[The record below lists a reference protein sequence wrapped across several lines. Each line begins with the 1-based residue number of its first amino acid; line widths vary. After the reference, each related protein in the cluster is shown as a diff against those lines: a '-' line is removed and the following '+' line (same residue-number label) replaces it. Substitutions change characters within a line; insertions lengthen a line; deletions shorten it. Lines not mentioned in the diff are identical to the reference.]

1 MQTVEQVLSK
11 DAVTEWL
18 EHPVTAWFSKNL
30 TARAD
35 DYIAARA
42 MAFFPG
48 DAARTQETISFYN
61 GTVEELNA
69 LYGAL
74 NEDWEEGEDCP
85 LNYLIPV
92 EAPDE

>member
-1 MQTVEQVLSK
+1 MKTVEELVSK
-11 DAVTEWL
+11 DAAVEWL
-18 EHPVTAWFSKNL
+18 EHPVTAWFFDAL

-35 DYIAARA
+35 DYMTARA
-42 MAFFPG
+42 NTFFPG

-74 NEDWEEGEDCP
+74 KEDWEEGEDCP
-85 LNYLIPV
+85 LNMIVP
-92 EAPDE
+92 ESMDE